1 MGFAGR
7 NKNGLYELQCISEV
21 RPRASPLRLRF
32 FCFFGIYYFVFLAW
46 QPYACGTL
54 VHYYFHIS
62 GAVGGSPNLGGGAG
76 GAEDEKELDGTAARE
91 TRSNDR
97 LSGSCRGGAATAGA
111 SGASRLAAATAT
123 AGAAS
128 ARAAA
133 PATSRASSDRAAAI
147 ATAGAS
153 SGRAAETASTS
164 S

>member
-62 GAVGGSPNLGGGAG
+62 GAVGGPPNLGGGAG

-97 LSGSCRGGAATAGA
+97 LSGSCRGAA
-111 SGASRLAAATAT
+111 AT

>member
-1 MGFAGR
+1 MVREHRRRRRDGVFGQLLLARRSRRSLRQASARAEAAGEFPAR
-7 NKNGLYELQCISEV
+7 
-21 RPRASPLRLRF
+21 
-32 FCFFGIYYFVFLAW
+32 
-46 QPYACGTL
+46 
-54 VHYYFHIS
+54 
-62 GAVGGSPNLGGGAG
+62 GGGAG

-91 TRSNDR
+91 TSSNDR

>member
-7 NKNGLYELQCISEV
+7 NKNGLYELQCISKV

-97 LSGSCRGGAATAGA
+97 LSGSRRGAA
-111 SGASRLAAATAT
+111 AT

-133 PATSRASSDRAAAI
+133 
-147 ATAGAS
+147 TAGA
-153 SGRAAETASTS
+153 
-164 S
+164 